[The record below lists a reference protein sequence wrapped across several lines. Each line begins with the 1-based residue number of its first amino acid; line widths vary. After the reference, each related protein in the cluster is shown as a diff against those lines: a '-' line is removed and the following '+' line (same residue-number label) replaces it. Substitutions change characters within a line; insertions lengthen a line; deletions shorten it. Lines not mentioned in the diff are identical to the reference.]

1 MLWYFFVVTMNVV
14 QKTIAV
20 TGAGNG
26 IGRAL
31 TLHLL
36 DKGARVACIDKDEEG
51 LHKTEME
58 AGSLAVRLSCHAVD
72 ITNRETLPKLVNQIL
87 HHHGCIDGLINNAGV
102 IQPFVTVKDIEMQ
115 DIERVMN
122 INFYGTVNMIKVLLP
137 HLLPRNEAHI
147 VNVCS
152 MGGFVPVPG
161 QVFYGASKAAV
172 KLMSEGLHSELKNT
186 SIGVSVAFPGA
197 VATEITLHSGVIPPE
212 IPISQKKNYTAISPQ
227 KVAQAI
233 VKGMENNAYHIFI
246 GSDAKWMNA
255 LYRLN
260 PEFAANMIQ
269 RKMRDLLKT

>member
-1 MLWYFFVVTMNVV
+1 MNIA

-26 IGRAL
+26 IGRAI

-58 AGSLAVRLSCHAVD
+58 AGSLAVRLSCHALD
-72 ITNRETLPKLVNQIL
+72 ITQSESLPNLVNQIL
-87 HHHGCIDGLINNAGV
+87 HKHGCIDGLINNAGV
-102 IQPFVTVKDIEMQ
+102 IQPFVSIKNIAMK

-122 INFYGTVNMIKVLLP
+122 INFYGTVNMTRALLP
-137 HLLPRNEAHI
+137 HLLPRKEAHI

-172 KLMSEGLHSELKNT
+172 KLFSEGLHSELKNT
-186 SIGVSVAFPGA
+186 GIGVSVAFPGA
-197 VATEITLHSGVIPPE
+197 VATEISLHSGVTPPDIPA
-212 IPISQKKNYTAISPQ
+212 SKMKQFGSISPK
-227 KVAQAI
+227 KVAEAI
-233 VKGMENNAYHIFI
+233 VNGIEKKAYHIFI
-246 GSDAKWMNA
+246 GSDSKWMNT
-255 LYRLN
+255 LYRIN

-269 RKMRDLLKT
+269 RKMRDLLKL

>member
-1 MLWYFFVVTMNVV
+1 MKVA

-51 LHKTEME
+51 LHKTELE

-72 ITNRETLPKLVNQIL
+72 ITHRESLPGLMNQIL
-87 HHHGCIDGLINNAGV
+87 HQHGCIDGLINNAGI
-102 IQPFVTVKDIEMQ
+102 IQPFTTVKNIEMK

-122 INFYGTVNMIKVLLP
+122 INFYGTVNMIKTFLP

-172 KLMSEGLHSELKNT
+172 KLLTEGLHSELKHT
-186 SIGVSVAFPGA
+186 GIRVSTAFPGA
-197 VATEITLHSGVIPPE
+197 VATEISLHSGVIPPD
-212 IPISQKKNYTAISPQ
+212 IPISSKKNYASTTPQ
-227 KVAQAI
+227 KTAETI
-233 VKGMENNAYHIFI
+233 VKGIENNAYHIFI
-246 GSDAKWMNA
+246 GSDSKWMNA

-269 RKMRDLLKT
+269 RKMRDLLKI

>member
-1 MLWYFFVVTMNVV
+1 MKVA

-72 ITNRETLPKLVNQIL
+72 ITKTDALPSLMSQIL
-87 HHHGCIDGLINNAGV
+87 HQHGCIDGLINNAGV
-102 IQPFVTVKDIEMQ
+102 IQTFTTVKNTEMKE
-115 DIERVMN
+115 IERVMN
-122 INFYGTVNMIKVLLP
+122 INFYGTVHMIKEFLP
-137 HLLPRNEAHI
+137 HLLPRKEAHI

-152 MGGFVPVPG
+152 MGAFVPVPG

-172 KLMSEGLHSELKNT
+172 KLLSEGLHSELKN
-186 SIGVSVAFPGA
+186 SGIGVSVAFPGA
-197 VATEITLHSGVIPPE
+197 VATEITLHSGVTPPNIPQ
-212 IPISQKKNYTAISPQ
+212 SKLKNYARSEPKT
-227 KVAQAI
+227 VAEAI
-233 VKGMENNAYHIFI
+233 VKGIEKNAYHIFI
-246 GSDAKWMNA
+246 GSDSKWMNT

-260 PEFAANMIQ
+260 PELAANMIQ
-269 RKMRDLLKT
+269 RKMRDLLNL